1 MSGIRAAAAV
11 HVMLS
16 LMAWSVAVA
25 HEDDSAA
32 AAAAGAGGGGG
43 GDALVAWGLQDQ
55 TAAVGRLFELQLP
68 SAENRTAFTVSTS
81 PDFLVRSR
89 IFQEM
94 DLYHFAKSQIPS
106 LHFLQISN
114 LSRLNLK
121 SNIKSCTKINK

>member
-32 AAAAGAGGGGG
+32 AAAAAGGGGG
-43 GDALVAWGLQDQ
+43 GALLAWGLQDQ

-68 SAENRTAFTVSTS
+68 STENRTAFTVSTS
-81 PDFLVRSR
+81 PGAPIYGNILRFSCTV
-89 IFQEM
+89 
-94 DLYHFAKSQIPS
+94 
-106 LHFLQISN
+106 SN
-114 LSRLNLK
+114 LSRNGFISFRQI
-121 SNIKSCTKINK
+121 SNP

>member
-32 AAAAGAGGGGG
+32 AAAAAAAAGGAGGGG
-43 GDALVAWGLQDQ
+43 ALVAWGLQDQ

-68 SAENRTAFTVSTS
+68 NTENRTAFTVSTS
-81 PDFLVRSR
+81 PGAPIYGNILRFSCTV
-89 IFQEM
+89 
-94 DLYHFAKSQIPS
+94 
-106 LHFLQISN
+106 SN
-114 LSRLNLK
+114 LSRNGFK
-121 SNIKSCTKINK
+121 SFRQISNP